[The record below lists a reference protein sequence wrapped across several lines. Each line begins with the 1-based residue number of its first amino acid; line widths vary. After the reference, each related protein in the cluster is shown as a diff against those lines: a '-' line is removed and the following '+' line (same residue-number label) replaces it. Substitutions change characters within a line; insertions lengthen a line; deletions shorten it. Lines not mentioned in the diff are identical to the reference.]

1 MGGIDTHG
9 DRPIARSGLAC
20 TQAPVERAG
29 MRRIDDV
36 FCVVSDVYFRR
47 EIG

>member
-1 MGGIDTHG
+1 MRGIDAHG
-9 DRPIARSGLAC
+9 ERPIARSGAVC
-20 TQAPVERAG
+20 APAPVERAG

-36 FCVVSDVYFRR
+36 FCIVTDVYFRR